1 MSFDPAWAS
10 HFSDPAWVA
19 IELYARVVSPL
30 QLIVEFQDLPYI
42 PFGQQQ
48 PCRMAIRD
56 VGESQKRH
64 QQVSIIQK
72 MHVVDSYESSG
83 QHIDDWLKVHW
94 EDADAQGFDRH
105 VSSQLLQDW
114 IQGSK
119 RDDWKGFLSAA
130 REDGATQDELQKIK
144 RVPNWYRVLAN
155 AKCVGQGLPPQFP
168 SMLGQKPA
176 AAKHE

>member
-19 IELYARVVSPL
+19 IELYARVVSPS

-56 VGESQKRH
+56 VGGSQKRH

-94 EDADAQGFDRH
+94 EDADAQG
-105 VSSQLLQDW
+105 
-114 IQGSK
+114 SK
-119 RDDWKGFLSAA
+119 LDDWKGFRSPPSA
-130 REDGATQDELQKIK
+130 R
-144 RVPNWYRVLAN
+144 P
-155 AKCVGQGLPPQFP
+155 
-168 SMLGQKPA
+168 
-176 AAKHE
+176 

>member
-64 QQVSIIQK
+64 QG
-72 MHVVDSYESSG
+72 MWFFHYR
-83 QHIDDWLKVHW
+83 L
-94 EDADAQGFDRH
+94 AAQG
-105 VSSQLLQDW
+105 
-114 IQGSK
+114 GSDPFHK
-119 RDDWKGFLSAA
+119 PFRLGGKEEVRS
-130 REDGATQDELQKIK
+130 
-144 RVPNWYRVLAN
+144 V
-155 AKCVGQGLPPQFP
+155 AK
-168 SMLGQKPA
+168 
-176 AAKHE
+176 